1 MLVQRSRNSD
11 TGGSVGIRSGR
22 KRPGR
27 VSRSAMPD
35 RWAVGEEGGAY
46 RGDAAVKSRMQPGDV
61 TSWAAWSAPQGRG
74 ATTRGMLGAESSCS
88 RLRLRRPNRKP
99 DAQESS
105 EKYSDGFLK
114 IARVGGPGYGVRSPV
129 RMRVAKLYG
138 FSGNRIIASK
148 PMARKMRKPANN
160 PPGATECS
168 RTWPPWTTLTPLRQP
183 PTGRSGARCGHCP
196 VERVGASLEGKLLS
210 EPQGVLHRGDT
221 ETRRK
226 RGDPEG
232 LRCGGPP
239 CLHGGPLPESPTR
252 P

>member
-1 MLVQRSRNSD
+1 
-11 TGGSVGIRSGR
+11 
-22 KRPGR
+22 
-27 VSRSAMPD
+27 
-35 RWAVGEEGGAY
+35 
-46 RGDAAVKSRMQPGDV
+46 
-61 TSWAAWSAPQGRG
+61 
-74 ATTRGMLGAESSCS
+74 
-88 RLRLRRPNRKP
+88 
-99 DAQESS
+99 
-105 EKYSDGFLK
+105 
-114 IARVGGPGYGVRSPV
+114 
-129 RMRVAKLYG
+129 MRVAKLYG
-138 FSGNRIIASK
+138 FSGNRITASK

-252 P
+252 PEPSRTAMLGLKSHSLSPLQHLARAVEAGGAHHAAAGVGAGAA